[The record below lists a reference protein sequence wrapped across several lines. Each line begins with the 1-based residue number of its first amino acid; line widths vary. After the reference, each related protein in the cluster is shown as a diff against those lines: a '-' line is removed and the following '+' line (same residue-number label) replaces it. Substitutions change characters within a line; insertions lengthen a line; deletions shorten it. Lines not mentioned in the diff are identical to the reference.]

1 MEFLNPLA
9 FLLLFGILITFLKN
23 KKFNFNEKLIKKV
36 KFGRK
41 KRFFIYLT
49 AFIMFVIALARPVI
63 NNKEE
68 KIPIPKKDLVIIL
81 DASKEMKCKDIYPNR
96 FKAGI
101 EKLNNLFQNL
111 KLQNVSIIISD
122 KLPYLLNPPSND
134 YDSIIYL
141 LKHINTHNL
150 FQSTISNIDN
160 AIQTAKKDFPNSII
174 IVFSATNPKEK
185 VIFYNL
191 SLKPCVL
198 DGNFYPKSSE
208 GINFTYSHEDIK
220 ELIKIINSKNQE
232 KFITIK
238 RKKEL
243 FYYFLIIGLI
253 LVFIATIRIK
263 KWNY

>member
-9 FLLLFGILITFLKN
+9 FLFLFGVLIVFFKN

-41 KRFFIYLT
+41 KRFFIYLI
-49 AFIMFVIALARPVI
+49 AYIMFVIALARPVI

-111 KLQNVSIIISD
+111 KLQNVSVIITD

-141 LKHINTHNL
+141 LKHINTYNL
-150 FQSTISNIDN
+150 FQSNISNIDN
-160 AIQTAKKDFPNSII
+160 AIQTAKNFKNSII
-174 IVFSATNPKEK
+174 LVFSATPPKEK

-198 DGNFYPKSSE
+198 DGNFYPKSNK
-208 GINFTYSHEDIK
+208 GINFTYSNKDIE

-253 LVFIATIRIK
+253 LVFIATKGK